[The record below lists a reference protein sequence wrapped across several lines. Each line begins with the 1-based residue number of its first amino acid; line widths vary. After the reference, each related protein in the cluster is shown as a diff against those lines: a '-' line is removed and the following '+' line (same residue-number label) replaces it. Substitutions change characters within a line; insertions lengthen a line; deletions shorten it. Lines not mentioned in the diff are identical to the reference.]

1 MNYTYRFLSYVANNA
16 GIKFGLQTDVK
27 QSLRFDHKMSSAP
40 GSTKTDP
47 IPFIRNSI
55 AYSGSASVKT
65 CESDTC
71 GKIVPVTASVNW
83 SGPQSDSTALV
94 NALDQVI
101 AALTLQRDSMNL
113 GFLPDT
119 SNIELTVGE

>member
-1 MNYTYRFLSYVANNA
+1 MNYTYRFFGYVANNA

-27 QSLRFDHKMSSAP
+27 QTLRFDHKMSSAP

-47 IPFIRNSI
+47 ISFVRNSI
-55 AYSGSASVKT
+55 AYSGFANVKT
-65 CESDTC
+65 CENDLC
-71 GKIVPVTASVNW
+71 GKSVPVTASVNW
-83 SGPQSDSTALV
+83 SGPQSKPEALV
-94 NALDQVI
+94 YALDQVI

-119 SNIELTVGE
+119 SNIVLKVGA